1 MPTRIET
8 SISWEQLVALTDA
21 SFRNAGYAFMIED
34 DPDQK
39 NQSKRKTFALVA
51 FGSKFFSPA
60 QFKMSIHSEGFLAIY
75 KQSSSLHTICWKHR
89 NRQSITRFLQI
100 QAIQPALWNAFDY
113 VLQLKYKIAQVTGS
127 VNTASDIFSRLGLK
141 ITEKI
146 GLKNRP
152 DVQTTPI
159 EVTTS
164 SSEVA
169 DEEQFFSIK

>member
-1 MPTRIET
+1 M
-8 SISWEQLVALTDA
+8 
-21 SFRNAGYAFMIED
+21 
-34 DPDQK
+34 
-39 NQSKRKTFALVA
+39 
-51 FGSKFFSPA
+51 
-60 QFKMSIHSEGFLAIY
+60 
-75 KQSSSLHTICWKHR
+75 
-89 NRQSITRFLQI
+89 QI

-113 VLQLKYKIAQVTGS
+113 VLQLKYKIAQITGS

-141 ITEKI
+141 IKEEI